1 MTGRPAFVA
10 LGALAGVL
18 TCLIALELVG
28 GGASEDGGIVAVRHA
43 PPKRA
48 ATVAAEAAD
57 RTDAWVATSL
67 ARPLFSRDRKP
78 TPVAAKSDGGP
89 AISSLPRLSGVLVSP
104 FGRLAIFA
112 ASEGGKPIVVAA
124 GGTLGPYTVTEIEP
138 GTVTVSGPDGEQ
150 NLVLKFD
157 PAARQAALEQMQ
169 QAQAQQQAQQQQL
182 AAQQQQAAQAQ
193 AQALQAA
200 QAAQAQALAAGQAQG
215 QVVPQIT
222 PVVPVPGQF
231 PIPQFGNRRGLPG
244 VFNPRQ
250 VPPDPNSPSEHDR

>member
-1 MTGRPAFVA
+1 MTNRPTFIA

-18 TCLIALELVG
+18 TCLIVLELVG

-48 ATVAAEAAD
+48 AAVAAEAAD

-89 AISSLPRLSGVLVSP
+89 AILSLPRLSGVLVSP

-138 GTVTVSGPDGEQ
+138 GKVTVSGPDGEQ
-150 NLVLKFD
+150 DLELKFD
-157 PAARQAALEQMQ
+157 PAARQAALEQVQ

-182 AAQQQQAAQAQ
+182 AAQQQAAQAQ

-200 QAAQAQALAAGQAQG
+200 QAAQAQAIATGQAQG
-215 QVVPQIT
+215 QVVPQ
-222 PVVPVPGQF
+222 VAPVPGQF
-231 PIPQFGNRRGLPG
+231 PVPQFGNRRGLPG

-250 VPPDPNSPSEHDR
+250 VQPDPNNPSEHDR